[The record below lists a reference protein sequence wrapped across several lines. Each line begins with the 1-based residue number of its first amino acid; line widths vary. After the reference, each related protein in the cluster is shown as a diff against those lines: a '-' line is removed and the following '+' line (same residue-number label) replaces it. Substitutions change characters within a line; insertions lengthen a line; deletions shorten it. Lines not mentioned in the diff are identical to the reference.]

1 MFSSSVIWPLFAE
14 DPMDVVFTFGAC
26 GPNADEVFEKE
37 KDMVSGFLETIK
49 VADTYYG
56 VVEYGEQKANIRARL
71 GDFRNKERLN
81 EHINKIPRSGEGRA
95 IDKALEKARE
105 LLLESGRSD
114 ARKALVIF
122 ANGKS
127 SARLA
132 ELTQEA
138 KTLHDAG
145 VKIIAVGIGDDIDD
159 EELNSIATNKILAQ
173 PYDEAAP
180 LGHLLAH
187 EVTEGKCMHTFE
199 FDAYWRTTR
208 LRVIAMLPIRSYN
221 YTRPSSTNSLH

>member
-1 MFSSSVIWPLFAE
+1 
-14 DPMDVVFTFGAC
+14 MDVVFTFGAC

-37 KDMVSGFLETIK
+37 KDMVSGFLETIT

-56 VVEYGEQKANIRARL
+56 VIEYGDSKANIMARL

-81 EHINKIPRSGEGRA
+81 QYINTIPRSGEGRA

-105 LLLESGRSD
+105 LLLDSGRSD

-127 SARLA
+127 SSRLA
-132 ELTQEA
+132 ELTNEA
-138 KTLHDAG
+138 KPLHDAG
-145 VKIIAVGIGDDIDD
+145 VKIIAVGIGDDVDD
-159 EELNSIATNKILAQ
+159 EELNSIATNKDKVILAQ
-173 PYDEAAP
+173 PYDEATP

-187 EVTEGKCMHTFE
+187 EVSEGRHVSLVSVRGLRRVTC
-199 FDAYWRTTR
+199 TTQ
-208 LRVIAMLPIRSYN
+208 LDEGFLKNKAIRSN
-221 YTRPSSTNSLH
+221 

>member
-1 MFSSSVIWPLFAE
+1 
-14 DPMDVVFTFGAC
+14 MDVVFTFGAC

-37 KDMVSGFLETIK
+37 KDMVSGFLETIIDS
-49 VADTYYG
+49 DTHYG
-56 VVEYGEQKANIRARL
+56 VIEYGENKANIKAKL
-71 GDFRNKERLN
+71 GDFRNKERFN
-81 EHINKIPRSGEGRA
+81 QYINTIPRSGEGRA

-105 LLLESGRSD
+105 LLLDNGRKN

-132 ELTQEA
+132 ELTNEA
-138 KTLHDAG
+138 NLLHDAG
-145 VKIIAVGIGDDIDD
+145 VKIIAVGIGDDVDD
-159 EELNSIATNKILAQ
+159 EELNSIATNKDKVILAQ

-187 EVTEGKCMHTFE
+187 EVCEGKKNTVASNAALIF
-199 FDAYWRTTR
+199 Y
-208 LRVIAMLPIRSYN
+208 LLVL
-221 YTRPSSTNSLH
+221 LQ

>member
-1 MFSSSVIWPLFAE
+1 MTE
-14 DPMDVVFTFGAC
+14 HPMDVVFTFGAC
-26 GPNADEVFEKE
+26 GPNADDVFDKE

-49 VADTYYG
+49 VADSYYG
-56 VVEYGEQKANIRARL
+56 VIEYGENQANIMARL

-81 EHINKIPRSGEGRA
+81 QFINTIPRSGEGRA

-105 LLLESGRSD
+105 LLLGSGRND

-132 ELTQEA
+132 ELTKEA
-138 KTLHDAG
+138 KPLHDAG
-145 VKIIAVGIGDDIDD
+145 VKIIAVGIGDDVDD
-159 EELNSIATNKILAQ
+159 EELNSIATNKIIAQ

-187 EVTEGKCMHTFE
+187 EVSEGTVDDYTLCCRMTEARKEGILKIVLKTAVTM
-199 FDAYWRTTR
+199 
-208 LRVIAMLPIRSYN
+208 VSGQKK
-221 YTRPSSTNSLH
+221 